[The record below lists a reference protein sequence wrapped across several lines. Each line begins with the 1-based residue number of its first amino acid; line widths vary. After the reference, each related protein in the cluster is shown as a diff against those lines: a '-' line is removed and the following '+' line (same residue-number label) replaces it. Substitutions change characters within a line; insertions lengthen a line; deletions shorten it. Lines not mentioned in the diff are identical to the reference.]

1 MAVYFPTGGA
11 GGVGASGAVL
21 ATGAGTGATWVSNSH
36 DHQLASD
43 EKLMAL
49 LKTYTPV
56 KLPDTVFPLK
66 LTWCLENCQSKF
78 RDISTNGDRV
88 WYFELEGDAT
98 LFALKWA

>member
-1 MAVYFPTGGA
+1 MAIYVPPGSVTGA
-11 GGVGASGAVL
+11 GTSGVVL
-21 ATGAGTGATWVSNSH
+21 QYGAGTGATWVTNPH
-36 DHQLASD
+36 ENQLASD
-43 EKLMAL
+43 ERLMAL

-66 LTWCLENCQSKF
+66 LTWCLEHCQSKF

>member
-1 MAVYFPTGGA
+1 MTIYVPPGGA
-11 GGVGASGAVL
+11 GTSGTVL
-21 ATGAGTGATWVSNSH
+21 QYGAGTGATWVSNPY

-56 KLPDTVFPLK
+56 KLPDTVFSQK
-66 LTWCLENCQSKF
+66 LTWCLEHCQSKF
-78 RDISTNGDRV
+78 RDISTSGERV